1 MSAAGK
7 GVQERGGATPAG
19 TVESRIMR
27 LIHGLLRFGNVIDY
41 DIDQGKVR
49 VEIDSDDGQ
58 TLVTPW
64 INWSSRLSGADRS
77 SDQPDL
83 GTQVILGCPD
93 GNIQLAVV
101 LAALRSSSSPYPEK
115 DPNNR
120 STFYRILEGSGY
132 WHAAESRRSSG
143 DVMPKAKKANA
154 EVPLNVYPPKEK
166 TLQPS
171 AELAGILE
179 YFYSNVI
186 RPELMAVMEQVSI
199 ATGAGGSAHNAVAAV
214 ATTNGT
220 AVLKTQA
227 AVRGA
232 GDATSDHDVLVG
244 ESDYNTAGNPNKEA
258 PALGSGGTA
267 ADNTRVKS
275 IAGKAIKRILI
286 DGASA
291 SELHITL
298 TNVPRAVVRLGGAQ
312 TLTMDGKLMQL
323 DSPEV
328 ILNTDYT
335 KIVGETLVDGNLRC
349 TGEVSDRV
357 RQMSGDRDIHN
368 LHDHNET
375 GKVTQPANQKQ

>member
-27 LIHGLLRFGNVIDY
+27 MIHGLLRFGNVV
-41 DIDQGKVR
+41 DIDATGKVR
-49 VEIDSDDGQ
+49 VELDSDDGQ
-58 TLVTPW
+58 VLVTPW
-64 INWSSRLSGADRS
+64 INWCSRLSGADRS

-83 GTQVILGCPD
+83 GTQVLLGCPD

-101 LAALRSSSSPYPEK
+101 LATLRSAAAPYPEV

-132 WHAAESRRSSG
+132 WHAAESRRASG
-143 DVMPKAKKANA
+143 DVMPATKKANA
-154 EVPLNVYPPKEK
+154 EQPLNVYPPKEK
-166 TLQPS
+166 VLQPS
-171 AELAGILE
+171 AEIAGILE

-186 RPELMAVMEQVSI
+186 RPELMAVMEQVSL

-214 ATTNGT
+214 ATTNGS

-244 ESDYNTAGNPNKEA
+244 ESDYNTEGNPNKDA
-258 PALGSGGTA
+258 PELGSGGTA

-275 IAGKAIKRILI
+275 VAGKAIKRVLI
-286 DGASA
+286 DGAGA
-291 SELHITL
+291 SELQVTL
-298 TNVPRAVVRLGGAQ
+298 TNAPKAVIKLGGDQ
-312 TLTMDGKLMQL
+312 TIMMDGKLMQM

-328 ILNTDYT
+328 ILNTNYT

-349 TGEVSDRV
+349 TGEVSDKV
-357 RQMSGDRDIHN
+357 RPMTGDRDIHN